1 MVLLIIFKFILC
13 ILLTFLL
20 FLYYTP
26 TDNDIGKKILFF
38 TYILGI
44 ILIFNFNIGT
54 KKCTIE
60 NVYFNDNEESVLESV
75 NTHKHYIIK
84 DSNGKLYD
92 ICSEGFRAASMS
104 MFNSKNP
111 KKARIDYIKIGNIKN
126 IIISY
131 YIE

>member
-20 FLYYTP
+20 FLYYTS
-26 TDNDIGKKILFF
+26 TDTDIGKKILFF

-60 NVYFNDNEESVLESV
+60 NVYFTDNEETALGSV
-75 NTHKHYIIK
+75 NTHRHYIIK
-84 DSNGKLYD
+84 DSNDKLYD
-92 ICSEGFRAASMS
+92 ICSNGFKASM
-104 MFNSKNP
+104 FIVNSKNP
-111 KKARIDYIKIGNIKN
+111 KKAEINYIKIGNIKN
-126 IIISY
+126 MIISY

>member
-20 FLYYTP
+20 FLYYTS
-26 TDNDIGKKILFF
+26 TDTDIGKKILFF

-60 NVYFNDNEESVLESV
+60 NVYFNDNEEAVLGSV
-75 NTHKHYIIK
+75 NTHRHYIIK

-92 ICSEGFRAASMS
+92 ICSISSKAAI
-104 MFNSKNP
+104 NSKNS
-111 KKARIDYIKIGNIKN
+111 KKAEINYIKIGNIK
-126 IIISY
+126 IMTIISVSN
-131 YIE
+131 